1 MSDGC
6 TSNSDQILVV
16 DDTPDNLVLMHV
28 LLEGE
33 GYTIQVATDGKTA
46 LEKIAQAPPDL
57 ILLDV
62 MMPGMDGY
70 EVTRRLRKSH
80 HEAYIPVLLVTAH
93 DQSSLVEGLD
103 AGADDFVRKPFD
115 PDELLARV
123 RSLLRLKHS
132 IDNQNRMMRQR
143 EDFVSRLTHDL
154 RTPLIAADRMLQL
167 MRQGTF
173 GEISPELAEAIAIMI
188 QSNHSLLQMVNTLLE
203 VHRHEAGQKNF
214 NFAVC
219 NLWDISKRVAQ
230 ELTPLALDK
239 GLELSV
245 KWKSEPCKWQSEPGR
260 SGQGRSEMSQFPNS
274 DQGDSPTAPSPHLED
289 LADHTQETVVMGD
302 PQELWR
308 MLTNLVGNAI
318 KFTDQGS
325 VEILLSTHAAEQTPE
340 RTWVIVTV
348 ADTGAGIPQSEQE
361 TLFERFRQGN
371 HKRAGSG
378 LGLHLSWLIVDA
390 HGGDIQVCSAP
401 GEGSRMT
408 VRLPQVSRN

>member
-1 MSDGC
+1 MLANPDSSTDR
-6 TSNSDQILVV
+6 ILVV
-16 DDTPDNLVLMHV
+16 DDIPDNLVLMSV

-33 GYTIQVATDGKTA
+33 GYNIQVATEGEVA
-46 LEKIAQAPPDL
+46 LQKIEQSPPDL

-62 MMPGMDGY
+62 MMPGVDGY
-70 EVTRRLRKSH
+70 EVTRRLRQWEH
-80 HEAYIPVLLVTAH
+80 LAYIPVLLVTAH
-93 DQSSLVEGLD
+93 DQTSLVEGLD

-132 IDNQNRMMRQR
+132 IDAQNQMMRQR

-173 GEISPELAEAIAIMI
+173 GDISPEMAEAIAIMI

-203 VHRHEAGQKNF
+203 VHRHEAGQKSF
-214 NFAVC
+214 NFSLC
-219 NLWDISKRVAQ
+219 NLWDISQRVVQ
-230 ELTPLALDK
+230 ELMPLAQDK
-239 GLELSV
+239 GLELCLS
-245 KWKSEPCKWQSEPGR
+245 WQTARPDTEHQAGTDGSQT
-260 SGQGRSEMSQFPNS
+260 QGAS
-274 DQGDSPTAPSPHLED
+274 
-289 LADHTQETVVMGD
+289 TQESMDAVESSTVLGD

-325 VEILLSTHAAEQTPE
+325 VEVFLSAQPDPQSPHRSCVT
-340 RTWVIVTV
+340 VTV
-348 ADTGAGIPQSEQE
+348 ADTGTGIPETEQK

-378 LGLHLSWLIVDA
+378 LGLHLSRLIVDA
-390 HGGDIQVCSAP
+390 HNGDIQICSIP
-401 GEGSRMT
+401 GEGSRIT
-408 VRLPQVSRN
+408 VSLPQASKEQIAPEN